1 MKKLYVYPHAKR
13 HVHDDMEI
21 YYNTVPMS
29 EKGIKENFQLSSP
42 DEADYFYMGQ
52 IPNDKFNQFTPAAY
66 KYLKGNESR
75 HIVDVEGEGGMSIP
89 PWIHD
94 CVVTTM
100 GPLKKYS
107 NMKPWV
113 GRMLGERRVVCVEG
127 FLLVVPFISLS
138 FAIFGNFVFF
148 SYRHQPQSLQFE
160 IIFGI
165 FFVNKIS
172 DQVSD
177 ARTER
182 IIKTT
187 KFFNKDP

>member
-13 HVHDDMEI
+13 HVHDDTEI

-107 NMKPWV
+107 NMKYLFTRPTFSH
-113 GRMLGERRVVCVEG
+113 L
-127 FLLVVPFISLS
+127 FL
-138 FAIFGNFVFF
+138 
-148 SYRHQPQSLQFE
+148 
-160 IIFGI
+160 
-165 FFVNKIS
+165 
-172 DQVSD
+172 D
-177 ARTER
+177 
-182 IIKTT
+182 IIKNRNEDFSLPTE
-187 KFFNKDP
+187 KSFGLSEKYFIILL